1 MPNPDVTESHPPAG
15 NECRDSEKVD
25 KVINVILSEFE
36 GDTSAFFESI
46 RSKEGTVWRIKNNRE
61 AAAVRKLAGASGS

>member
-1 MPNPDVTESHPPAG
+1 MPKPDVTETTAPAD
-15 NECRDSEKVD
+15 ECRESDKDVD

-46 RSKEGTVWRIKNNRE
+46 RSKEGTVWRIKNRE
-61 AAAVRKLAGASGS
+61 AVAVRKFAGASGG